1 MLKDK
6 TAESCRTNKIYKEG
20 FVSNVPQRNEHS
32 DIIVESGTT
41 LATARKYLHI
51 GKTAVL
57 NFANPEIREVEFSME
72 LWRRRSVCAEA
83 VTFIRVFVM
92 RVFLMIIM
100 SIIVTLKILFTQ
112 ID

>member
-1 MLKDK
+1 MNKNELISCFQDTLKRAHSNVLKDK

-32 DIIVESGTT
+32 DIVVESGTT

-57 NFANPEIREVEFSME
+57 NFANPENPGG
-72 LWRRRSVCAEA
+72 
-83 VTFIRVFVM
+83 RVQYGA
-92 RVFLMIIM
+92 IA
-100 SIIVTLKILFTQ
+100 Q
-112 ID
+112 EE

>member
-20 FVSNVPQRNEHS
+20 FVSNVPQRNKHS

-57 NFANPEIREVEFSME
+57 NFANPGKSGRWS
-72 LWRRRSVCAEA
+72 SVWSYGAGG
-83 VTFIRVFVM
+83 VSVQ
-92 RVFLMIIM
+92 
-100 SIIVTLKILFTQ
+100 KQ
-112 ID
+112 